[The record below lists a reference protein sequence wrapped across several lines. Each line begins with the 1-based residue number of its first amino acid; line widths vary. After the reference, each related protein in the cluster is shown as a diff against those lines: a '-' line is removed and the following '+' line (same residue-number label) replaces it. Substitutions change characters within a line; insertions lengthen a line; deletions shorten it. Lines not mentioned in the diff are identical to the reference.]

1 MPRLRPQPAGI
12 TRAKAGRRYTRR
24 MSQRTPSPGDE
35 SRMGRTYT
43 LVLLWQV
50 VVTIALWW
58 FGRAFTH

>member
-1 MPRLRPQPAGI
+1 
-12 TRAKAGRRYTRR
+12 

-43 LVLLWQV
+43 LVLLWQA

-58 FGRAFTH
+58 FGRTFTP